1 MVGNFIASDDF
12 GSRASTTNGHK
23 NRAIFSIYE
32 YTMKNFGDLTDGL
45 IQSDFHSKGGGKEQ
59 QNV

>member
-12 GSRASTTNGHK
+12 GSRASTTNEHK
-23 NRAIFSIYE
+23 NRTIFSVNE

-45 IQSDFHSKGGGKEQ
+45 TQ
-59 QNV
+59 